1 MHIRLIPPLMPPLA
15 ALLLLAGCKLVDQ
28 RSFFPPSKPGAAELA
43 SVVSADAPVLSLR
56 LGAME
61 PDWHPAII
69 QLVEATLARQPD
81 ATFEV
86 VASIA
91 PNADASAQSRA
102 ARDIAEAITA
112 QGVQPSRVRL
122 ALRTVS
128 GAGMR
133 DILVYVR

>member
-1 MHIRLIPPLMPPLA
+1 MHIRLLPPLA
-15 ALLLLAGCKLVDQ
+15 ALILLAGCKLIDQ
-28 RSFFPPSKPGAAELA
+28 RSFFPPSKPGAVELA
-43 SVVSADAPVLSLR
+43 SVVAADAPVLSLR

-69 QLVEATLARQPD
+69 ELVEATLARQPD